1 MSVTPQAIQG
11 QIVADIKACESLLT
25 LFESERE
32 ALKIRDSD
40 ALEAILQNKNACI
53 QILENSAKQ
62 RAIWSQQ
69 AAQNDPENG
78 WDTLIESLSHTQVK
92 EQWGTLKELF
102 KRCKE
107 ENEINGRLVARNQ
120 QVFGRLIEIL
130 RGQTNAPN
138 LYNAK
143 GSASSNAGSNR
154 FGEA

>member
-1 MSVTPQAIQG
+1 M
-11 QIVADIKACESLLT
+11 LT

-32 ALKIRDSD
+32 ALKTRDSD
-40 ALEAILQNKNACI
+40 ALETILQNKNECI
-53 QILENSAKQ
+53 QVLENSAKQ
-62 RAIWSQQ
+62 RAMWSQQ

-78 WDTLIESLSHTQVK
+78 WDTIIDSLSETQVK
-92 EQWGTLKELF
+92 EQWSTLKQLF

-130 RGQTNAPN
+130 RGQTNTPN

-143 GSASSNAGSNR
+143 GNASSNAGSNR